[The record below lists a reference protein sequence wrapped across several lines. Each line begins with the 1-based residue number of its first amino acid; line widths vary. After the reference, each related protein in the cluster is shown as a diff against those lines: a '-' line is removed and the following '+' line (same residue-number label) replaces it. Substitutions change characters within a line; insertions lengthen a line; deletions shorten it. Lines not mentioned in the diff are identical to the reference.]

1 MPDALSEIMQR
12 IRLKSCV
19 YFQRDF
25 HSPWAMK
32 IAGTGYAQFHVI
44 TRGSCVVITDDQ
56 SCECSTGDVLL
67 FPHGL
72 NHVLADHVDSEPL
85 SGAEVMNSFDGENP
99 CFAKGGSPTRVICG
113 HFEYRTDIHHPLI
126 DDLPGLVH
134 VKSMEILGENSNT
147 AVLPLIISELS
158 KRRPGQSLI
167 VERYA
172 EILLIHTLRM
182 YYAETRHPT
191 GFYAA
196 LADERLER
204 AISTIHRDFSC
215 QIGLAEL
222 ADAAAMSRSAF
233 AQQFK
238 HKVRI
243 SPIEYLSKWRM
254 LVAEDLLKTTALP
267 VVRVAEQVG
276 YQSDISFARAF
287 KREYGLTPSSF
298 RKWQANG
305 SDLDDGH

>member
-1 MPDALSEIMQR
+1 MPDALSEVMQR

-32 IAGTGYAQFHVI
+32 IEGTGYAQFHVI
-44 TRGSCVVITDDQ
+44 TRGSCVVITDGQ
-56 SCECSTGDVLL
+56 SYECSTGDVLL

-72 NHVLADHVDSEPL
+72 SHVLADHPDSKPL
-85 SGAEVMNSFDGENP
+85 SGAEVMNSFDGESP

-126 DDLPGLVH
+126 DDLPELVH
-134 VKSMEILGENSNT
+134 VKTMEILGENPNT
-147 AVLPLIISELS
+147 TVLPLIMGELS

-172 EILLIHTLRM
+172 EILLIHTLRLH
-182 YYAETRHPT
+182 YAETKHPT
-191 GFYAA
+191 GFYTA

-204 AISTIHRDFSC
+204 AISLIHSDFASP
-215 QIGLAEL
+215 IGLADL
-222 ADAAAMSRSAF
+222 AGSAAMSRSAF

-254 LVAEDLLKTTALP
+254 LVAEELLKTTELT
-267 VVRVAEQVG
+267 VVRVAEKVG
-276 YQSDISFARAF
+276 YESDISFARAF
-287 KREYGLTPSSF
+287 KREYGVTPSSF
-298 RKWQANG
+298 RKWQFERE
-305 SDLDDGH
+305 